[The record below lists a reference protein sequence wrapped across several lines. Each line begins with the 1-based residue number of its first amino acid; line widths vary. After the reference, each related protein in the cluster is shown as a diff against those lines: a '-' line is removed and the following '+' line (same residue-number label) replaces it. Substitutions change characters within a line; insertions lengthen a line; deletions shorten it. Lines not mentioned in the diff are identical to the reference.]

1 MILLLA
7 IVIIVIVVLYKMS
20 DSSAPTTKP
29 STTPPSTH
37 EHTVIKSVPPIG
49 KKLSWDNTED
59 ICFALGS
66 FMACMNANGFIGA
79 YENGTLGFNIRNI
92 TPTFH
97 TRHERVPSYILEF
110 LARNPSILK
119 QTQIGEITAYQLE
132 FSKSFPITPPRTK
145 ENIEK
150 ATEDILKIVQENL
163 QAGANKTTEVTGNT
177 RVFSFHVESP
187 EHTASKTLWIK

>member
-1 MILLLA
+1 MIIFLA
-7 IVIIVIVVLYKMS
+7 IVVIGIIVLLSNVDTGS
-20 DSSAPTTKP
+20 E
-29 STTPPSTH
+29 STTAKTTQT
-37 EHTVIKSVPPIG
+37 TVIKKVIPPIG
-49 KKLSWDNTED
+49 KKLSWDSIED

-97 TRHERVPSYILEF
+97 TRHERVPSDILEF

-119 QTQIGEITAYQLE
+119 QTQIGEITTYQLE

-150 ATEDILKIVQENL
+150 ATEAILKIVQENL
-163 QAGANKTTEVTGNT
+163 QAGANKTTEITGNT

-187 EHTASKTLWIK
+187 EYTASKTLWIK

>member
-1 MILLLA
+1 M
-7 IVIIVIVVLYKMS
+7 K
-20 DSSAPTTKP
+20 
-29 STTPPSTH
+29 
-37 EHTVIKSVPPIG
+37 KSKI
-49 KKLSWDNTED
+49 E
-59 ICFALGS
+59 
-66 FMACMNANGFIGA
+66 
-79 YENGTLGFNIRNI
+79 I
-92 TPTFH
+92 T
-97 TRHERVPSYILEF
+97 
-110 LARNPSILK
+110 K

-187 EHTASKTLWIK
+187 EYTASKTLWIK